1 MNTFLIF
8 YQVGNYRSDNSSD
21 GQLLMLMNNG
31 CPLYGADNLK
41 YCNYMLAIKDD
52 VEASEVI
59 KNKIDAVWK
68 ENKCIAE
75 EACSYCYKDQMDPRA
90 SKDPQAKF
98 CVNPRPSSCP
108 ATSEVQ
114 NPASLLNESLQDSG
128 LNIRKKRRIT
138 KNDVKERAAHKVD
151 FDSEAR
157 FIKMLMDLSN
167 KHRQKILSFYQFL
180 NPVYF

>member
-1 MNTFLIF
+1 MIF

-31 CPLYGADNLK
+31 CPFNAADNLK

-52 VEASEVI
+52 VEANEVI
-59 KNKIDAVWK
+59 KTKVDAVWK

-75 EACSYCYKDQMDPRA
+75 EACSYCYMDQMDPRA
-90 SKDPQAKF
+90 PKDPKAKL
-98 CVNPRPSSCP
+98 CINPRPSSCP
-108 ATSEVQ
+108 ETSEAQ
-114 NPASLLNESLQDSG
+114 NPDSLLNESLQDSG
-128 LNIRKKRRIT
+128 FNNRKKRQLT
-138 KNDVKERAAHKVD
+138 KNYVMERAAHKVD

-180 NPVYF
+180 NPIYL